1 MSRMKQAGPVGA
13 DAADRLRNALG
24 KMQAGEASPADIEA
38 VGADARLC
46 AERLD
51 RVRARGGAFA
61 GIEFSEDVQKLLKLV
76 GKKKERMRFSILG
89 KAAAL

>member
-1 MSRMKQAGPVGA
+1 MSRTKQANPV
-13 DAADRLRNALG
+13 DAEASDRLRKVLG
-24 KMQAGEASPADIEA
+24 KILAGEASLADIGG

-46 AERLD
+46 AERLE
-51 RVRARGGAFA
+51 RVRARGGSFA
-61 GIEFSEDVQKLLKLV
+61 GIEFSEDMQKLLKLV